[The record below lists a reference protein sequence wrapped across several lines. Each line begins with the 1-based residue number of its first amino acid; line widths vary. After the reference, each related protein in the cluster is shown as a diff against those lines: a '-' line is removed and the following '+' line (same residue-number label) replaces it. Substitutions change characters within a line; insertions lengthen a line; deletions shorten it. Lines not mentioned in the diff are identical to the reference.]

1 MIKDSEFALRL
12 LEEYSMA
19 DRDQIEAAR
28 EAALESGS
36 NDAVAEL
43 VNSGIVDYHEMLDM
57 LAQQYGMEVTSIA
70 GYDIPPEVIA
80 AVKVEYAR
88 YYQII
93 PVSIEDT
100 LLTVAMS
107 DPTDVEKLDT
117 LRKEA
122 DMEVEAEL
130 SKIKKEQENYLLK
143 LDENFEE
150 NCEKYAD
157 EIFKRIIAV

>member
-1 MIKDSEFALRL
+1 MEKLLSLLNDIETKANKILSRVSNDKARLNEEMNQIMKSFDSKI
-12 LEEYSMA
+12 
-19 DRDQIEAAR
+19 QIE
-28 EAALESGS
+28 
-36 NDAVAEL
+36 
-43 VNSGIVDYHEMLDM
+43 
-57 LAQQYGMEVTSIA
+57 
-70 GYDIPPEVIA
+70 
-80 AVKVEYAR
+80 
-88 YYQII
+88 
-93 PVSIEDT
+93 
-100 LLTVAMS
+100 
-107 DPTDVEKLDT
+107 TDEKLDT